1 MAIGQSK
8 LHEMLRKHRLMSE
21 AVAWL
26 EVFDSATKKQVLDW
40 IRKDQL
46 TAKGIDADGNVIGY
60 YSQVTEMIT
69 RGKKQAGSHYTLDDT
84 GAFYRSMYVTVFRS
98 SLEIDANGDKGEED
112 LFEKYGQKI
121 IGLTEENMGNLR
133 QVVKEKYIAI
143 AKKILF
149 GTR

>member
-8 LHEMLRKHRLMSE
+8 LHELLRKHIQMSE

-26 EVFDSATKKQVLDW
+26 QVFDTATKRQVLDW

-46 TAKGIDADGNVIGY
+46 TNKGVDADGKVIGY

-69 RGKKQAGSHYTLDDT
+69 RGKKQAGAHYTLDDT
-84 GAFYRSMYVTVFRS
+84 GAFYRSMYVTVLRNA
-98 SLEIDANGDKGEED
+98 LEIDANGDKGEEN

-121 IGLTEENMGNLR
+121 IGLTDESMAKLR
-133 QVVKEKYIAI
+133 EVVKERYIII

-149 GTR
+149 GNR